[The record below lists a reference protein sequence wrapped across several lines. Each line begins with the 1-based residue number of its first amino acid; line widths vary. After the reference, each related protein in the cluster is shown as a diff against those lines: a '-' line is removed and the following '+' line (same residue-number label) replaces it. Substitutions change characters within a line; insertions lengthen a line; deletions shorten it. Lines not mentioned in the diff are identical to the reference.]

1 MNKIFI
7 LKGDEKVPKIY
18 SQEKRQEIRE
28 QIMDM
33 GLELIKQYGMRKMS
47 IEQITKKVGIAQGT
61 FYNFFDS
68 KEILVY
74 ELANAYQERIN
85 QKVEEIIQIKGYLD
99 RESLRELYYG
109 MILKDED
116 NVYRFLKREDIQT
129 FLTRLPSDCLSK
141 ISDAKMQMEKN
152 LRYVN
157 EKKEKYDLDAILNWI
172 QVMNLI
178 VENKD
183 ILIEIGIEKIIQR
196 MIENMLDEIF

>member
-99 RESLRELYYG
+99 RESLREL
-109 MILKDED
+109 
-116 NVYRFLKREDIQT
+116 
-129 FLTRLPSDCLSK
+129 
-141 ISDAKMQMEKN
+141 
-152 LRYVN
+152 
-157 EKKEKYDLDAILNWI
+157 
-172 QVMNLI
+172 
-178 VENKD
+178 
-183 ILIEIGIEKIIQR
+183 
-196 MIENMLDEIF
+196 

>member
-1 MNKIFI
+1 M
-7 LKGDEKVPKIY
+7 PKIY

-85 QKVEEIIQIKGYLD
+85 QKLEEIIQIKGYLD

-116 NVYRFLKREDIQT
+116 NVYRLLKREDIQT
-129 FLTRLPSDCLSK
+129 FLTRLPSNCLNK
-141 ISDAKMQMEKN
+141 ISDTKMQMEKN
-152 LRYVN
+152 LRYVS

-172 QVMNLI
+172 QVMNLV

-183 ILIEIGIEKIIQR
+183 ILVETGIEKIVNR

>member
-1 MNKIFI
+1 MNKLFI
-7 LKGDEKVPKIY
+7 LKEDEKMPKIY

-68 KEILVY
+68 KEMLVY

-85 QKVEEIIQIKGYLD
+85 QKVEKIIQIKGYLNQED
-99 RESLRELYYG
+99 LRELYSG

-141 ISDAKMQMEKN
+141 ISDAKMQIEKN

-178 VENKD
+178 IENKD
-183 ILIEIGIEKIIQR
+183 ILVETGIEKIVNR

>member
-1 MNKIFI
+1 M
-7 LKGDEKVPKIY
+7 PKIY
-18 SQEKRQEIRE
+18 SQEKRQEIRK

-33 GLELIKQYGMRKMS
+33 GLELIKQHGMRKMS

-68 KEILVY
+68 KEMLVY
-74 ELANAYQERIN
+74 ELANAYQEKIN
-85 QKVEEIIQIKGYLD
+85 QKMEEIIQIKGYLD
-99 RESLRELYYG
+99 RENLRELYYG

-141 ISDAKMQMEKN
+141 ISDAKMQMEIN
-152 LRYVN
+152 LRYVR
-157 EKKEKYDLDAILNWI
+157 EKKEKYDLDVIFNWI
-172 QVMNLI
+172 QAMNLI

-183 ILIEIGIEKIIQR
+183 ILVEAGIEKMIHR

>member
-1 MNKIFI
+1 M
-7 LKGDEKVPKIY
+7 PKIY

-68 KEILVY
+68 KEMLVY
-74 ELANAYQERIN
+74 GLANAYQERIN
-85 QKVEEIIQIKGYLD
+85 QKMEEIIQIKGYLD
-99 RESLRELYYG
+99 REDLRKLYSG

-116 NVYRFLKREDIQT
+116 NVYHFLKREDIQT
-129 FLTRLPSDCLSK
+129 FLTRLPSDCLNK

-172 QVMNLI
+172 QVMNLV

-183 ILIEIGIEKIIQR
+183 ILVETGIEKIVHR